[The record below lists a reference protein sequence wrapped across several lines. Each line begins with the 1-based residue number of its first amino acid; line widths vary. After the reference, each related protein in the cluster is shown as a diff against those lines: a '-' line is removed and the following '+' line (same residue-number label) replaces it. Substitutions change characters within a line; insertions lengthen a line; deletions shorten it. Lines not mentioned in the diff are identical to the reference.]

1 MPRARTYAFLASS
14 SLGIVLVWGRKG
26 SSGGNGNVASLASSR
41 EEFPFVTG
49 GVASFFQG
57 ISRHTL
63 HLQNSTLRAHLRKN
77 ISSSPNDPDRIYSLA
92 LGNTQE
98 CWVTSLPMLP
108 IERGTGFFL
117 ALDSPLAFE
126 LLEKKEDDL
135 ELSKWMRNNAYTV
148 LRGVNE

>member
-1 MPRARTYAFLASS
+1 
-14 SLGIVLVWGRKG
+14 
-26 SSGGNGNVASLASSR
+26 
-41 EEFPFVTG
+41 
-49 GVASFFQG
+49 
-57 ISRHTL
+57 
-63 HLQNSTLRAHLRKN
+63 
-77 ISSSPNDPDRIYSLA
+77 
-92 LGNTQE
+92 
-98 CWVTSLPMLP
+98 MLP